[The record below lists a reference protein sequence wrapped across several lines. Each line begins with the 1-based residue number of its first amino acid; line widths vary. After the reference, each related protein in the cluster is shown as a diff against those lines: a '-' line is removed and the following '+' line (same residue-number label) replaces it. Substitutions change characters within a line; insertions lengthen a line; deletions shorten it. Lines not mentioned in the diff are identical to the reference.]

1 MYYFPDYEGQYG
13 LVGACAQN
21 ESQPMHGMFAFDLTG
36 LKGWPVVGA
45 CDAYWSTFDSGVLR
59 VGGFAGSKHYTDE
72 WIGQYFLSCVVS
84 DRTWYEVDACDMFW
98 KDMVGER
105 IGIYCVGGQV
115 GNLLL
120 QLGYHALHNP
130 VLAWYSPVFG
140 ACIVMISV
148 GLIRVIHIWE
158 DVVPI
163 LVMKVEYSLSIVCV
177 QSIMQVIGLVLI
189 QNK

>member
-1 MYYFPDYEGQYG
+1 MFGEVGWWYPTVGGAVRHDYQAGVFCFHIGQISYAR
-13 LVGACAQN
+13 V
-21 ESQPMHGMFAFDLTG
+21 FDF
-36 LKGWPVVGA
+36 GA
-45 CDAYWSTFDSGVLR
+45 CDAYCSTFKSGVLR
-59 VGGFAGSKHYTDE
+59 VGGFAGSKHYTDD

-84 DRTWYEVDACDMFW
+84 DRTWYEVGACDMFW

-115 GNLLL
+115 GNPLL

-140 ACIVMISV
+140 ACIVMILV

-158 DVVPI
+158 DVVQI
-163 LVMKVEYSLSIVCV
+163 LVPKVEYLLFIVCV
-177 QSIMQVIGLVLI
+177 
-189 QNK
+189 